1 MIRTMLRVRAR
12 PGCEDAVES
21 AWRTVAGRISALSGS
36 LGQDLLLDVDD
47 PRSRIV
53 VTEWADRAALRDYQ
67 NGPLA
72 ARFAETVR
80 PLCEPAG
87 AGSYRVMRDPGG
99 EGATVFVDVELT
111 VPAAR
116 LAEFERG
123 YPEVKARMA
132 RVPGYLREDLL
143 REPGSDIYHI
153 FAEWRGEAEF
163 HRWIGDPAH
172 ARQEAGPIAPF
183 LLDIRRR
190 LFHAVADQEM
200 SMHLVFGGVR

>member
-12 PGCEDAVES
+12 PGCADAVES
-21 AWRTVAGRISALSGS
+21 AWRAVAGQVGALPGN
-36 LGQDLLLDVDD
+36 LAQDLLLDVDD
-47 PRSRIV
+47 PYARIV
-53 VTEWADRAALRDYQ
+53 VTEWADGPALRDYQ
-67 NGPLA
+67 HGPLA
-72 ARFAETVR
+72 VRFADAVR

-87 AGSYRVMRDPGG
+87 SGSYRVMRDSGDAG
-99 EGATVFVDVELT
+99 TTVFVDVELT

-132 RVPGYLREDLL
+132 RVPGYLRENLL
-143 REPGSDIYHI
+143 REPGSDVHHI
-153 FAEWRGEAEF
+153 FAEWRSEAEF
-163 HRWIGDPAH
+163 LRWIGDPAH

-200 SMHLVFGGVR
+200 STHLAFGGVR